1 MTSKQTA
8 AICATILLAA
18 IANLAGGFAIQF
30 YFAGRQSFT
39 NDRQRA
45 HFEAGSIFGDLGSV
59 GRSDPLNGSPHLRPV
74 PTAESHELV
83 PLPPPGSDT
92 DEHSGTLIGDGVGQP
107 AEDRNGRRYSPR
119 ELSNPRH
126 AVPIAPR
133 PLLNA
138 RLIAEIIQRELPDA
152 TAEEQEVWKKQL
164 AGLGPN
170 EARDLLQMRRRF
182 GSELPGS
189 LKSSAPL
196 VVPLERDD
204 PEHDTP
210 VVAPV
215 PATEQ

>member
-30 YFAGRQSFT
+30 YFSSRQSFAT
-39 NDRQRA
+39 NQHLA
-45 HFEAGSIFGDLGSV
+45 QSGTGSLLDDLGFV
-59 GRSDPLNGSPHLRPV
+59 GGADPLTSSPSLRPV
-74 PTAESHELV
+74 PSGDGLELV

-92 DEHSGTLIGDGVGQP
+92 DDHIGSLIGDGVGQP
-107 AEDRNGRRYSPR
+107 AEDRDGRRYSPR
-119 ELSNPRH
+119 ELPNPGH

-133 PLLNA
+133 PLLNDQV
-138 RLIAEIIQRELPDA
+138 IAEIIQRELPDS
-152 TAEEQEVWKKQL
+152 TPEEQEVWRKQL

-170 EARDLLQMRRRF
+170 EARVLLQMRRQF
-182 GSELPGS
+182 GSELPTS

-196 VVPLERDD
+196 VAPLEDD
-204 PEHDTP
+204 DLEDASP

-215 PATEQ
+215 P